1 MHYSYCLGLQ
11 RRYYNRNRPH
21 LRKNDLGYGGTNQNE
36 DVSLK
41 YLKIIN
47 DSNIDY
53 YLIDIYFIH
62 DSCHVI
68 NNVKSCF
75 PLITTFSVNS

>member
-11 RRYYNRNRPH
+11 RRYYNRNHVH

-47 DSNIDY
+47 DSNIFT
-53 YLIDIYFIH
+53 FI
-62 DSCHVI
+62 VM
-68 NNVKSCF
+68 
-75 PLITTFSVNS
+75 

>member
-11 RRYYNRNRPH
+11 RRYYNRNHVH
-21 LRKNDLGYGGTNQNE
+21 LRKNDLGYGGTNQKE

-47 DSNIDY
+47 DSNIFTFIMIIIL
-53 YLIDIYFIH
+53 LIFI
-62 DSCHVI
+62 SFMIAVM
-68 NNVKSCF
+68 
-75 PLITTFSVNS
+75 

>member
-36 DVSLK
+36 DVFNLK
-41 YLKIIN
+41 MSEEYK
-47 DSNIDY
+47 
-53 YLIDIYFIH
+53 
-62 DSCHVI
+62 
-68 NNVKSCF
+68 
-75 PLITTFSVNS
+75 

>member
-47 DSNIDY
+47 DSNIFTFTMIIIL
-53 YLIDIYFIH
+53 LIFI
-62 DSCHVI
+62 SFMIAVM
-68 NNVKSCF
+68 
-75 PLITTFSVNS
+75 